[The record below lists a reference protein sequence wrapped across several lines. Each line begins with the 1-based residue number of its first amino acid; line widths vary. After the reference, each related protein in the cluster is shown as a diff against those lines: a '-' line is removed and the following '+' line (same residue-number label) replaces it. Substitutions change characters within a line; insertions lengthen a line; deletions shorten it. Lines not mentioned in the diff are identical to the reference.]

1 MNDQNYERILEYY
14 DALYRL
20 ATSKCSLQT
29 DAEDLV
35 ADTML
40 AAFSYL
46 HRGGII
52 EHPKTWLANTM
63 MHLHNSALRRKYR
76 TPIVV
81 GLDALGDVADED
93 ESDDA
98 FAKGE
103 EAAEVRRVLNNLAS
117 TMRSVLIRHYYNG
130 QSVAEIAAALGL
142 PEGTVKSRL
151 YAGRAQV
158 KKGLEQMEIK
168 KNHVA
173 GRLYVSWSGSDGPN
187 GSPATLV
194 EDDLI
199 AQNLLILAYDKPV
212 TVCELANM
220 IGIPTVYIEPIVNKL
235 VEGELMVRTEG
246 DRYYTDF
253 VVFKP
258 EDSRSRFDAQIAFA
272 KEHFDEFW
280 TVLGG
285 MVDDIRKMPYVRTL
299 NGRQMHKLERYAVL
313 HALQKFVLA
322 TTADGKIKAPK
333 RRDGGAWLAQGH
345 SYPAEYDHTSE
356 REREMLTY
364 IINGG
369 HRTNHVETSLDG
381 ASELWLREF
390 DTFVWDNPNRFAVG
404 AGHRYYFDGMM
415 QLLWCVERSIDPEA
429 AGVHSALIEAIPDYV
444 EKTGLLAREDG
455 VLKVDIPVME
465 KAIYRELIGKI
476 NEAVQRLRE
485 TVGEAF
491 GAFLK
496 GQAVRLPA
504 HLTSVPMEKRYMPA
518 TAYIEMAVVHEA
530 HERGLHMK
538 GVDYCCP
545 PVLLVYQTKES

>member
-1 MNDQNYERILEYY
+1 LDAEHQNILDHY
-14 DALYRL
+14 DALARL
-20 ATSKCSLQT
+20 ARARCTSQA

-40 AAFSYL
+40 AAFSFL
-46 HRGGII
+46 HRGGTI
-52 EHPKTWLANTM
+52 EHPKTWLVNTM
-63 MHLHNSALRRKYR
+63 MHIQNGALRRKYR
-76 TPIVV
+76 DPVVV
-81 GLDALGDVADED
+81 GLDALGDIAEED
-93 ESDDA
+93 EAEDT
-98 FAKGE
+98 FAKSE
-103 EAAEVRRVLNNLAS
+103 EAAEVRRVLNYMAS
-117 TMRSVLIRHYYNG
+117 TARSVIIRYYYNG

-199 AQNLLILAYDKPV
+199 AQNLLILAYDNPV

-322 TTADGKIKAPK
+322 TTADNKIKAPK

-444 EKTGLLAREDG
+444 DKTGLLSCEDG
-455 VLKVDIPVME
+455 VLKVDIPVMD
-465 KAIYRELIGKI
+465 KTTYRTLLAVIDAAACNLLAVLGKEFATFLEG
-476 NEAVQRLRE
+476 NAVP
-485 TVGEAF
+485 
-491 GAFLK
+491 
-496 GQAVRLPA
+496 LPA
-504 HLTSVPMEKRYMPA
+504 HLTSVPREKLYMPA
-518 TAYIEMAVVHEA
+518 TAYIEMAVVREA

-545 PVLLVYQTKES
+545 PVVLVYAPNRK